1 MAQQFSEDEANRI
14 YDQGL
19 QLAQAGKAREA
30 IKVWQPLAESGDI
43 NTIINM
49 IIASAQLDDLDSF
62 IVWLEK
68 LAHIDFAEVRDHWR
82 EELAQETDDEAIL
95 KMLSSSEQPEVQIA
109 VASNRGTPEG
119 LLLELIDNH
128 RDCQQDSQ
136 CCFNE
141 EEGVSLL
148 GELATFATLSD
159 AVVAALIGLL
169 GSDSVEEP
177 FEYANVISG
186 VVLNST
192 ATSKHLEEIF
202 DVFDK
207 TPEWTNGSTLAMV
220 MSCIERHDSTTSAL
234 KKSVA
239 EFLDR
244 PTWWNPEET
253 FRVSYDS
260 FRA

>member
-43 NTIINM
+43 NTIINV
-49 IIASAQLDDLDSF
+49 IIASGQLDDLDSF
-62 IVWLEK
+62 IAWLEK
-68 LAHIDFAEVRDHWR
+68 LAHIDFAEVRDHWK
-82 EELAQETDDEAIL
+82 EELAQETASVEIL
-95 KMLSSSEQPEVQIA
+95 KLLFSSEQPEVQIA
-109 VASNRGTPEG
+109 VASNPETPEP
-119 LLLELIDNH
+119 LLLELIENH
-128 RDCQQDSQ
+128 RDCQQDAE

-192 ATSKHLEEIF
+192 ATSKHLKEIF

-220 MSCIERHDSTTSAL
+220 MSCIERHDSTTSTL
-234 KKSVA
+234 KKSVS

-244 PTWWNPEET
+244 PAWWNPEET
-253 FRVSYDS
+253 YRVSYDS
-260 FRA
+260 FRS

>member
-1 MAQQFSEDEANRI
+1 VAQQFSEDEANRI
-14 YDQGL
+14 YSEGL
-19 QLAQAGKAREA
+19 QLAQAGKEKQA
-30 IKVWQPLAESGDI
+30 IEIWRPLAESGDI
-43 NTIINM
+43 NTMINV
-49 IIASAQLDDLDSF
+49 IIAYGQLDDLDSF
-62 IVWLEK
+62 IAWMEK
-68 LAHIDFAEVRDHWR
+68 LALIDFAEVRDHWK
-82 EELAQETDDEAIL
+82 EELAQETASIDIL
-95 KMLSSSEQPEVQIA
+95 KLLFSSEQPEVQIA
-109 VASNRGTPEG
+109 VASNPETPEP
-119 LLLELIDNH
+119 LLLEFIESH
-128 RDCQQDSQ
+128 RDCQQDSE
-136 CCFNE
+136 CCFND

-159 AVVAALIGLL
+159 EVVAALIGLL

-207 TPEWTNGSTLAMV
+207 TPEWANGSTLAMV

-239 EFLDR
+239 DFLDR
-244 PTWWNPEET
+244 PAWWNPEET
-253 FRVSYDS
+253 YRVSYDS
-260 FRA
+260 FRS

>member
-1 MAQQFSEDEANRI
+1 VAQLFSEDEADRI
-14 YDQGL
+14 YSEGL
-19 QLAQAGKAREA
+19 QLAQAGKEKQA

-43 NTIINM
+43 STITNV
-49 IIASAQLDDLDSF
+49 IIAYSQLDDLESY
-62 IVWLEK
+62 IAWMEK
-68 LAHIDFAEVRDHWR
+68 LALIDFAEIRDHWK
-82 EELAQETDDEAIL
+82 EELAQETANIAIL
-95 KMLSSSEQPEVQIA
+95 KMLSLSEQPEVQIA
-109 VASNRGTPEG
+109 VASNPETPEP
-119 LLLELIDNH
+119 LLLELIESH
-128 RDCQQDSQ
+128 RDCQQDPE

-141 EEGVSLL
+141 KEGVSLL
-148 GELATFATLSD
+148 GELATLATLSD

-186 VVLNST
+186 VVLNSS
-192 ATSKHLEEIF
+192 ATSQHLEAIF
-202 DVFDK
+202 DIFDK

-220 MSCIERHDSTTSAL
+220 MSCVERHDSTTSAL

-253 FRVSYDS
+253 YRVSYDS
-260 FRA
+260 FRS